1 MAHYGCERSET
12 TPYSLLVSLPQ
23 IHMVGWDGGNSNIK
37 YNCVNKHEAIY
48 RNYYY
53 NNSNKKKI
61 IFIINI

>member
-1 MAHYGCERSET
+1 MVAKETERRH
-12 TPYSLLVSLPQ
+12 
-23 IHMVGWDGGNSNIK
+23 IHTVYCDLASKRLGWGTLNIK

-53 NNSNKKKI
+53 NISNKKKI